1 MLEGTGLYYTISN
14 DEVAITDADT
24 TISGELTIPQTIE
37 GYPVTSIAKNAFS
50 SCKSLTSVTIPEGV
64 TTIYDYAFYSC
75 SSLENIT
82 IPKGVASI
90 GEDSFYGCSKL
101 QAIYIDDEN
110 TSFKSVDGVLFLKD
124 LSSLI
129 VFPAGK
135 LDTDYS
141 IPSRVKNIEKKA
153 FCKCNNLVKINIP
166 DGVATIGIS
175 AFQSCDNLTTVTMP
189 NNVTSMGNSAFEK
202 CASLTNINISEGLTI
217 IGDSVFY
224 GCTSL
229 ESIAIPEG
237 VTTIESGA
245 FEDCSSL
252 TSVIIQKG
260 VTSIDE
266 YAFWG
271 CDDLTIYGDLGSYA
285 ETYASEIG
293 VPFVELIKEMLNVTF
308 DLNNGQQAIIKEVEK
323 NKSLNYTPENPT
335 KDGYVF
341 VGWFKDVD
349 DITTEYKNNQSYT
362 ENTTYTAKYAHVSML
377 GAQGKVVV
385 NDMSGIR
392 FGTKIYN
399 DGDEIVE
406 KGTLIL
412 PNNLLK
418 EGEALTLDTEGI
430 ARSVGKVN
438 YEVNKRENYVIYLG
452 TLVSINRDQFDTPI
466 TAASYVIYK
475 DKVGNEYTVYSP
487 YKNGFTTIN
496 KLLSK

>member
-1 MLEGTGLYYTISN
+1 MKKVISIFLSLALVLTNFQGWDYINIFKNLDLFQGITQSFAETGTLLEGTGLYYTISN

-101 QAIYIDDEN
+101 QAIYVDDEN

-189 NNVTSMGNSAFEK
+189 NTVTSMGNSAF
-202 CASLTNINISEGLTI
+202 
-217 IGDSVFY
+217 
-224 GCTSL
+224 
-229 ESIAIPEG
+229 
-237 VTTIESGA
+237 
-245 FEDCSSL
+245 
-252 TSVIIQKG
+252 
-260 VTSIDE
+260 
-266 YAFWG
+266 
-271 CDDLTIYGDLGSYA
+271 
-285 ETYASEIG
+285 
-293 VPFVELIKEMLNVTF
+293 
-308 DLNNGQQAIIKEVEK
+308 
-323 NKSLNYTPENPT
+323 
-335 KDGYVF
+335 
-341 VGWFKDVD
+341 
-349 DITTEYKNNQSYT
+349 
-362 ENTTYTAKYAHVSML
+362 
-377 GAQGKVVV
+377 
-385 NDMSGIR
+385 
-392 FGTKIYN
+392 
-399 DGDEIVE
+399 
-406 KGTLIL
+406 
-412 PNNLLK
+412 
-418 EGEALTLDTEGI
+418 
-430 ARSVGKVN
+430 
-438 YEVNKRENYVIYLG
+438 
-452 TLVSINRDQFDTPI
+452 
-466 TAASYVIYK
+466 
-475 DKVGNEYTVYSP
+475 
-487 YKNGFTTIN
+487 
-496 KLLSK
+496 